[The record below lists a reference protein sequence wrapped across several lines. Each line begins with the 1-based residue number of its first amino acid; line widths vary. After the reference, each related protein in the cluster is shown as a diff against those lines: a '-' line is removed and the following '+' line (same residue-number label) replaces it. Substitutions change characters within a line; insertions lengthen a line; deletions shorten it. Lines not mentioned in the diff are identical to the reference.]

1 MELDSF
7 SIATYGESA
16 DEHVKKMTDAVIA
29 KALLDTVGLSK
40 APVKVVKV
48 RIIQQEY
55 SNPFISFPFALD
67 RTKNLNVGLIII
79 YSQGFR
85 YSANF
90 FSSYLAAIIKIL
102 LFEDKLNK
110 I

>member
-1 MELDSF
+1 
-7 SIATYGESA
+7 
-16 DEHVKKMTDAVIA
+16 MTDAVIA

-90 FSSYLAAIIKIL
+90 FSSYLAAIIKSYFLKINLTRFKIVL
-102 LFEDKLNK
+102 LYN
-110 I
+110 